1 MPRVGPVSIQLGNSS
16 IRIMVAMKTSR
27 FTARETNVIWSK
39 GLKNSCPEG
48 FCFFFKIGK
57 KWISSERNTLHKV
70 WAITEGE
77 YPV

>member
-1 MPRVGPVSIQLGNSS
+1 MPRVGPISIPLGNSS

-27 FTARETNVIWSK
+27 FTATETNLIWSK

-48 FCFFFKIGK
+48 FFFFLDRQ
-57 KWISSERNTLHKV
+57 EVDLFRRNTLHKV